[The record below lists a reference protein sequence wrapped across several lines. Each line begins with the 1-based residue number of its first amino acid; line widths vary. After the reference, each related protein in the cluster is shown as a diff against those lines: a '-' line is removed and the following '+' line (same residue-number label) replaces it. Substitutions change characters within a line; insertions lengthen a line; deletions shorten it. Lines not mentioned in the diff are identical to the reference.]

1 MANTITKG
9 LIGSSD
15 VQFKDSGTTRATFT
29 RPDSDGR
36 TLTIFKIDG
45 ADIQFRTIA
54 KTLDDLVDG
63 GYDVPLK
70 VNRIFGGATNTA
82 GHLVPNIGDDTFALL
97 VATQTF
103 TNKTLTSPTISGT
116 VAGGATYTAPDIN
129 GGTVDAITSL
139 TVANDVDIGA
149 FELKAE
155 TFESDVAAGT
165 PPLVVASTTEVSNLN
180 AAQAGKV
187 TDQGG
192 GSNLLVKVIELGG
205 WDMNTVTNIDV
216 THGLTLSKI
225 RSVSGMIRGDNN
237 VQRNTISQHTADEAT
252 PDELYINLID
262 ATVVRLSRQTGGNY
276 DANANYDG
284 TSLDIDNAAAVDKGS
299 GLVGIPI
306 TGHTFDVGNKT
317 TLAGTVNYDATYTVI
332 SQTANEIVITAT
344 FVAETFVGGGA
355 ETASW
360 SRGWITIGYT
370 E

>member
-9 LIGSSD
+9 LVGSPD
-15 VQFKDSGTTRATFT
+15 IQFKDSGTTRATFT

-36 TLTIFKIDG
+36 TLTIFKVDG

-54 KTLDDLVDG
+54 KSLDDLVDG
-63 GYDVPLK
+63 GYDVPIK
-70 VNRIFGGATNTA
+70 PSKIFGGATNTN
-82 GHLVPNIGDDTFALL
+82 GHTVPDAADDTFALL
-97 VATQTF
+97 AATQTF
-103 TNKTLTSPTISGT
+103 TNKTITSPTITGT

-129 GGTVDAITSL
+129 GGTVDGITSL

-155 TFESDVAAGT
+155 TFESDVATGT
-165 PPLVVASTTEVSNLN
+165 APLTVASTTEVSNLN

-187 TDQGG
+187 TNQGG
-192 GSNLLVKVIELGG
+192 GPNLLWKVLDIGA
-205 WDMNTVTNIDV
+205 WDMQTLSQIQV
-216 THGLTLSKI
+216 THG
-225 RSVSGMIRGDNN
+225 VSSPRIKEISAMIRQDG
-237 VQRNTISQHTADEAT
+237 NTNPS
-252 PDELYINLID
+252 PLNRG
-262 ATVVRLSRQTGGNY
+262 ATVSDSAPQGFIS
-276 DANANYDG
+276 G
-284 TSLDIDNAAAVDKGS
+284 TSSTVITLNILEGGIFDTGNFNAVEFNIDNAAAVDKGG

-306 TGHTFDVGNKT
+306 TGHDFVVDDNT
-317 TLAGTVNYDATYTVI
+317 TLAGTVNYDATYTII

-360 SRGWITIGYT
+360 GRGWVTIGYW

>member
-1 MANTITKG
+1 
-9 LIGSSD
+9 
-15 VQFKDSGTTRATFT
+15 
-29 RPDSDGR
+29 
-36 TLTIFKIDG
+36 
-45 ADIQFRTIA
+45 
-54 KTLDDLVDG
+54 
-63 GYDVPLK
+63 
-70 VNRIFGGATNTA
+70 
-82 GHLVPNIGDDTFALL
+82 
-97 VATQTF
+97 
-103 TNKTLTSPTISGT
+103 
-116 VAGGATYTAPDIN
+116 
-129 GGTVDAITSL
+129 
-139 TVANDVDIGA
+139 
-149 FELKAE
+149 
-155 TFESDVAAGT
+155 
-165 PPLVVASTTEVSNLN
+165 
-180 AAQAGKV
+180 
-187 TDQGG
+187 
-192 GSNLLVKVIELGG
+192 
-205 WDMNTVTNIDV
+205 MNTVTNIDV